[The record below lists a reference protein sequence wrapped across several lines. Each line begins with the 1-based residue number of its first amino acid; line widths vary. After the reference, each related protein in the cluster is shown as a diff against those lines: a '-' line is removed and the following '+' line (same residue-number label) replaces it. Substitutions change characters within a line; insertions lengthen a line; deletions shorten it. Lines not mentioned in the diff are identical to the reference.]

1 MINGVLH
8 YDEFTASVYFERDHV
23 ACVFCPMLSET
34 PRYQCRM
41 SGEYVTDIKSRT
53 GNWCPLQPKEP
64 PND

>member
-1 MINGVLH
+1 MTNGVKK
-8 YDEFTASVYFERDHV
+8 YAEFTVSIYFEADHV
-23 ACVFCPMLSET
+23 CCQYCPLLTES